1 MKKTIKV
8 MAAVLLVM
16 AMVFSIASCGAL
28 DMNKVKGDW
37 ILDTINGKSVAD
49 YSTEAGTVEV
59 FGMKVYNI
67 TDKTVTTSAVGPD
80 GNVVS
85 ATSDI
90 TVKSNGFEF
99 TLEGILMG
107 MIYDAKTDTL
117 SYNVHS
123 DTFRYDYVLKRG
135 TYDLAGKYAEY
146 VAAAQAAQAGA
157 EEPAEE
163 GGEEYSEEEYGEY
176 EE

>member
-37 ILDTINGKSVAD
+37 ILDTINGKTVAD
-49 YSTEAGTVEV
+49 AAAESGSVEV
-59 FGMKVYNI
+59 FGMRVYNI
-67 TDKTVTTSAVGPD
+67 TDKTITISYVGPD
-80 GNVVS
+80 GNI
-85 ATSDI
+85 ATTTSDI

-99 TLEGILMG
+99 TLDGVLMG
-107 MIYDAKTDTL
+107 MIYDDKAGTL
-117 SYNVHS
+117 SYNLHS
-123 DTFRYDYVLKRG
+123 DTFRTDYVLKKG

-146 VAAAQAAQAGA
+146 VAAAQAAQAVV
-157 EEPAEE
+157 EE
-163 GGEEYSEEEYGEY
+163 GGEEYSEEDYGEY